1 MTRRDGRERR
11 VEGGRVTGVVLPFN
25 PARFRRAA
33 PRESTLETWFV
44 RQCEKAGLDALKF
57 APPGRRGYPDRIV
70 LAGRGGRLA
79 FVELKR
85 LGGKLRMLQIARR
98 DELVARGF
106 QVFADVDTKDKARAV
121 INLVENWR

>member
-1 MTRRDGRERR
+1 MPAEILRFD
-11 VEGGRVTGVVLPFN
+11 

-33 PRESTLETWFV
+33 PRESVLEAWFV
-44 RQCEKAGLDALKF
+44 AQCQKDGLAALKF

-70 LAGRGGRLA
+70 LGARGGRLA

-85 LGGKLRMLQIARR
+85 LHGKLRKLQVVCR

-106 QVFADVDTKDKARAV
+106 QVFADIDTKDKARAV
-121 INLVENWR
+121 IALVQNWR